1 MQTIAELRG
10 WSPLIAL
17 QVEYSLIERT
27 VERDLIPMAREMGL
41 GVIPW
46 SPLASGVLTGKY
58 QQSDLDEHGSAGAEG
73 TRKNVALG
81 NGALSE
87 RGLKIAEVVK
97 AVAGEM
103 GKAPSQVAL
112 AWTLLNAAVAAPI
125 MGEHGR
131 ASCRDRVGKYVSLSV
146 GGVTSKK
153 KKKDIIK

>member
-1 MQTIAELRG
+1 MSVFFFSSRRRHTMCALVTGVQTGARPIAG
-10 WSPLIAL
+10 
-17 QVEYSLIERT
+17 
-27 VERDLIPMAREMGL
+27 ERDLIPMARGMGL

-112 AWTLLNAAVAAPI
+112 A
-125 MGEHGR
+125 
-131 ASCRDRVGKYVSLSV
+131 
-146 GGVTSKK
+146 
-153 KKKDIIK
+153 

>member
-58 QQSDLDEHGSAGAEG
+58 QQSDLDEQGSAGAEG

-87 RGLKIAEVVK
+87 RGLKIAEVGK
-97 AVAGEM
+97 AVAGAIGER
-103 GKAPSQVAL
+103 KSQR
-112 AWTLLNAAVAAPI
+112 LNSR
-125 MGEHGR
+125 H
-131 ASCRDRVGKYVSLSV
+131 
-146 GGVTSKK
+146 
-153 KKKDIIK
+153 